1 MSGPRNSAPPH
12 CLTSHLTSPYDL
24 PVLYL
29 VGGKSPD
36 IESKRDLIGYFS
48 EACKPREDWR
58 IGTENEML
66 GFLTGPSFVG
76 QAVPYFG
83 PRGLT
88 NILEALES
96 GGWKP
101 VREGDNIIALTCR
114 HDTQVSIE
122 PGAQLE
128 YAARPHG
135 HPANLAKDLQNFL
148 DFIRKPSEEIG
159 AKWVSSGFRMWGELD
174 DVCWVPKFRYNIM
187 REYLPTRGSLAH
199 EMMKRTAT
207 VQVNLDFGSELDA
220 HRKMRAVMSTT
231 SLLTAIYANSPI
243 VNGKPNGFQSY
254 RGHIWTDMDP
264 DRCGLLDFVFEDG
277 ENFFE
282 QYTEWALDVPLFFVH
297 RDTYIPANGMTFRT
311 FMKDGFQGQRAT
323 MDDWGLHL
331 STLFPDARMKKY
343 LEIRG
348 CDANSYE
355 MTLALGSFCCGFLYD
370 DDACDEAI
378 ALTSSLSFD
387 QRVEFGAS
395 VNREGLKASV
405 PGSSATAGDLARE
418 LVSISAAGL
427 GRVDA
432 TQVSYLDPIREI
444 VETGR
449 SHATRLLELW
459 KQHDGDPAKILPLL
473 SYHQ

>member
-1 MSGPRNSAPPH
+1 
-12 CLTSHLTSPYDL
+12 
-24 PVLYL
+24 
-29 VGGKSPD
+29 
-36 IESKRDLIGYFS
+36 
-48 EACKPREDWR
+48 
-58 IGTENEML
+58 ML

-88 NILEALES
+88 NILEALEAN
-96 GGWKP
+96 GWTP
-101 VREGDNIIALTCR
+101 VREGDNIIALTCSK
-114 HDTQVSIE
+114 DTQVSIE

-128 YAARPHG
+128 YAARPHRDTAG
-135 HPANLAKDLQNFL
+135 LAKDLKSFL
-148 DFIRKPSEEIG
+148 DFIREPSEKIG
-159 AKWVSSGFRMWGELD
+159 AQWVSSGFRMWGKLD

-187 REYLPTRGSLAH
+187 RDYLPTRGGLAH

-243 VNGKPNGFQSY
+243 VDGAPNGFQSY

-311 FMKDGFQGQRAT
+311 FMKEGFQGHKAT

-343 LEIRG
+343 LEVRG

-355 MTLALGSFCCGFLYD
+355 MTLALGAFCGGFMYD
-370 DDACDEAI
+370 DEACDQAI
-378 ALTSSLSFD
+378 ALTQALSFE
-387 QRVEFGAS
+387 QRLEFGVS
-395 VNREGLKASV
+395 VNREGLAARV
-405 PGSSATAGDLARE
+405 PGTTTTAGDLAKE
-418 LVSISAAGL
+418 LVAISADGL
-427 GRVDA
+427 KRVDA
-432 TQVSYLDPIREI
+432 TELPYLDPVREV

-449 SHATRLLELW
+449 SHATRLLEMW
-459 KQHDGDPAKILPLL
+459 DEHDGDPKKILPLL
-473 SYHQ
+473 SYHR